1 MPINSVTY
9 PISMK
14 REAMAACMALEI
26 ADESA
31 RADIECIGQAFTLAD
46 VAWYDLCPAAVQGDE
61 RHYVERALRYMHLRG
76 DDLPFRVICH
86 PEYPYLR
93 RFEPRC

>member
-46 VAWYDLCPAAVQGDE
+46 VAW
-61 RHYVERALRYMHLRG
+61 
-76 DDLPFRVICH
+76 
-86 PEYPYLR
+86 
-93 RFEPRC
+93 